1 MSRPTAA
8 AAAVSLPSRPTL
20 LHGRGDQV
28 EVEYASDHWHA
39 DRLGVPARRGRNT
52 ARFDTITQPWLRD
65 PVKRWSRVRLATG
78 CAFSTISAGALGLAR
93 FSAFLTERHPGVDD
107 ETAITRPVLEDYLS
121 WLVTKGYSASTRAL
135 SLSMLRVFFD
145 ACHRHSWLPG
155 LSANAVIYVEELPYH
170 HDQVARFI
178 PEFVMAQLET
188 DAALDRLPNATARN
202 LVVVL
207 IETGLRIGD
216 ACTLEFS
223 PMVDDSAGWPCLRFD
238 STKVRAEQLI
248 PLSAKAAE
256 AIRAQQDHNRRV
268 WPAGTPWLFP
278 GIGDNADG
286 SKPYFHST
294 LAAQLRRWQTVIDV
308 RDEAGEPFRV
318 TAHRFRH
325 TLGTRLINSGVPQHV
340 VQKLLGHAS
349 PNMTA
354 HYARIHDRTIR
365 AAFDAYQQQRVNTA
379 GEILGFDPDAPT
391 ANAEWVKHN
400 LSRIRDSL
408 PNGYCGRPPQ
418 QDCPHPNACLTC
430 PDFQTTP
437 EFLDIHRRQSATN
450 RKLIGRADA
459 NGQFRLAANLRQVQ
473 TSLDRIIPA
482 LEALP
487 DDNEPDDGRS

>member
-1 MSRPTAA
+1 MSRPAA
-8 AAAVSLPSRPTL
+8 AAAASLPSRPTL
-20 LHGRGDQV
+20 LHGRGGQV
-28 EVEYASDHWHA
+28 ELEYASDHWHA

-78 CAFSTISAGALGLAR
+78 CAFSTVSAGGVSLGR

-107 ETAITRPVLEDYLS
+107 ETITRPVLEDYLS

-145 ACHRHSWLPG
+145 ACHRHGWLPG
-155 LSANAVIYVEELPYH
+155 LSASAVIYVEELPYH

-178 PEFVMAQLET
+178 PEFAMAQLET
-188 DAALDRLPNATARN
+188 DAALDRLPNPTARN

-223 PMVDDSAGWPCLRFD
+223 PTLDDSVGWPCLRFD

-256 AIRAQQDHNRRV
+256 AIRAQQDHDRRA
-268 WPAGTPWLFP
+268 WPAGTAWLFP
-278 GIGDNADG
+278 ATFDNADG
-286 SKPYFHST
+286 AKPYAAAT
-294 LAAQLRRWQTVIDV
+294 LSRQLRRWQTVIDL
-308 RDEAGEPFRV
+308 RDEAGEPFHI

-325 TLGTRLINSGVPQHV
+325 TLGTRLINSGVPQHI

-365 AAFDAYQQQRVNTA
+365 EAFDAYQQQRVNTA
-379 GEILGFDPDAPT
+379 GEILGFDPDDPT

-437 EFLDIHRRQSATN
+437 EFLDIHRRQSVTN

-487 DDNEPDDGRS
+487 NTNTHDDGLG